1 MTFGRLFFVIFAFAL
16 LEVLVLAAVA
26 DVIGWPVTII
36 LTLTTA
42 IIGSWLFR
50 SQGLQTW
57 TRLNQRMQSGEMP
70 GQELVEGLLLLIGGA
85 LLITPGF
92 VSDIVGFLMLLPF
105 SRHRLAAILVRR
117 GTLQTFSGRQGSA
130 FFYQSGSF
138 NGGPFG
144 PGGGPFGGGRPN
156 QGSSQGNGVVID
168 GEAREEPQ
176 TPDQLERDQ
185 DRR

>member
-36 LTLTTA
+36 LTLATA

-105 SRHRLAAILVRR
+105 SRHRLAGILVRR
-117 GTLQTFSGRQGSA
+117 GTLQTFGGQQGSA
-130 FFYQSGSF
+130 FFYQSGTF

-144 PGGGPFGGGRPN
+144 PGGAPFGADRDP
-156 QGSSQGNGVVID
+156 GNGVVID
-168 GEAREEPQ
+168 GEAREEAESRDP
-176 TPDQLERDQ
+176 LEHDPN
-185 DRR
+185 RRS

>member
-1 MTFGRLFFVIFAFAL
+1 
-16 LEVLVLAAVA
+16 
-26 DVIGWPVTII
+26 
-36 LTLTTA
+36 
-42 IIGSWLFR
+42 
-50 SQGLQTW
+50 
-57 TRLNQRMQSGEMP
+57 
-70 GQELVEGLLLLIGGA
+70 
-85 LLITPGF
+85 
-92 VSDIVGFLMLLPF
+92 
-105 SRHRLAAILVRR
+105 
-117 GTLQTFSGRQGSA
+117 A

>member
-36 LTLTTA
+36 LTLATA

-117 GTLQTFSGRQGSA
+117 GTLQT
-130 FFYQSGSF
+130 
-138 NGGPFG
+138 
-144 PGGGPFGGGRPN
+144 
-156 QGSSQGNGVVID
+156 
-168 GEAREEPQ
+168 
-176 TPDQLERDQ
+176 
-185 DRR
+185 

>member
-36 LTLTTA
+36 LTLATA

-50 SQGLQTW
+50 GQGLKTW

-92 VSDIVGFLMLLPF
+92 VSDIVGFLMLVPL
-105 SRHRLAAILVRR
+105 SRRRLAAMLVRR
-117 GTLQTFSGRQGSA
+117 GTLQAFSSQQSSA

-144 PGGGPFGGGRPN
+144 GGRHH
-156 QGSSQGNGVVID
+156 QGNSQGNGVIID
-168 GEAREEPQ
+168 GEAREETESRDPLGH
-176 TPDQLERDQ
+176 DQN
-185 DRR
+185 RRS